1 MAKNRVKV
9 ASEPSGQATAEEIL
23 QDFSEKSYERELQE
37 EETIWRTM
45 PLFPISFGFAVALI
59 GYGWVSA
66 PEPRNDLATWVLYL
80 LISAPTLLFFP
91 AFRWLW
97 KMVGLRTFRYLP
109 DDLSILNYAQSLRDY
124 HTIMLG
130 DAAKVEAAVAS
141 DLKAY
146 LFSEWAAAASH
157 NQAHNQER
165 SYARGR
171 TVFYLM
177 ACIALALLT
186 NALILVSNKFGFQEA
201 REHAAQSAPAAR
213 SPAASPARTPNAAK
227 APIRR

>member
-1 MAKNRVKV
+1 VPENTKV
-9 ASEPSGQATAEEIL
+9 VPEGGGQATAEEIL
-23 QDFSEKSYERELQE
+23 YDFSEKSYERELQE
-37 EETIWRTM
+37 GETIWRTM

-59 GYGWVSA
+59 GYAWVSA
-66 PEPRNDLATWVLYL
+66 PEPTNDLATWMIYL
-80 LISAPTLLFFP
+80 PISAPALLFFP

-109 DDLSILNYAQSLRDY
+109 DDLSILAYAQSLRDY
-124 HTIMLG
+124 YTITLG
-130 DAAKVEAAVAS
+130 DATKVEEAVAF

-146 LFSEWAAAASH
+146 LFGEWAAAASH

-186 NALILVSNKFGFQEA
+186 NALILVGNKFGFQEA
-201 REHAAQSAPAAR
+201 KEHAAQSAPGAGVSA
-213 SPAASPARTPNAAK
+213 PSPARAPNAAK